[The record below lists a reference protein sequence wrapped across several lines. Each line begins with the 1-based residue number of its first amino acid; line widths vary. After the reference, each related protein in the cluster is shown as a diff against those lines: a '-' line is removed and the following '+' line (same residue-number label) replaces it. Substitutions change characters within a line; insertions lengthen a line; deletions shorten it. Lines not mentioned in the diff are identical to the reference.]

1 MKKAVIRS
9 SWMEGYGY
17 RLDCQ
22 PYLGGALETKIILE
36 RLPLKKEPLC
46 SLTTGIYH
54 AGRESR
60 HYVDSPE
67 HGVPFLRGSDI
78 RKADLSDLALISKR
92 QVADTPAFTIRQGY
106 ILITRSGTI
115 GRIGYVRRDMDG
127 MACSEDLLRVIAD
140 EDEVP
145 PGYLYAFLSGK
156 FGVPLVASGTYG
168 AIIQHLEPHHI
179 ADLPVPRLGKALEQR
194 IHALVEEAAEL
205 RTKASEEYHNAIF
218 DFEQTTGLPNAAEL
232 AASGAGRFV
241 VVESSRL
248 EDRLDTNFHGA
259 SHCAALRPFRTGNI
273 KGIELRELVESIV
286 ELLRFKRIAC
296 DDEDSASP
304 FFGTGSLG
312 DIDPQPLYRIRP
324 FPGIDNYRVDERTVL
339 IPRSGQMHGVVG
351 TAVQPI
357 GAVLGSAV
365 TEDAIRVNSATPELA
380 GYLFLALRSECS
392 RRQLRARA
400 FGNSALRLDAA
411 NVGNILLPDLPRS
424 KLARFGQQACRIA
437 HRRTTAVNRERE
449 ARNLVESALESH
461 A

>member
-1 MKKAVIRS
+1 VLGPCGHQTAIRIGRYEAFRWRNGQLRELLPQAWRS
-9 SWMEGYGY
+9 GVV
-17 RLDCQ
+17 
-22 PYLGGALETKIILE
+22 E
-36 RLPLKKEPLC
+36 RLFDVDIPLPNPDFQFWIK
-46 SLTTGIYH
+46 
-54 AGRESR
+54 
-60 HYVDSPE
+60 D
-67 HGVPFLRGSDI
+67 D
-78 RKADLSDLALISKR
+78 DLD
-92 QVADTPAFTIRQGY
+92 VVEGPA
-106 ILITRSGTI
+106 
-115 GRIGYVRRDMDG
+115 
-127 MACSEDLLRVIAD
+127 
-140 EDEVP
+140 
-145 PGYLYAFLSGK
+145 
-156 FGVPLVASGTYG
+156 
-168 AIIQHLEPHHI
+168 
-179 ADLPVPRLGKALEQR
+179 
-194 IHALVEEAAEL
+194 HALQ
-205 RTKASEEYHNAIF
+205 I
-218 DFEQTTGLPNAAEL
+218 LPDIVFQL
-232 AASGAGRFV
+232 
-241 VVESSRL
+241 
-248 EDRLDTNFHGA
+248 
-259 SHCAALRPFRTGNI
+259 FRTGNI